1 MPEEHEDRRE
11 RQRIGR
17 QRSPADRRAQAC
29 QPDEQRR
36 PHDGRLRPHERHVE
50 PRAAGDS
57 HQGPATGQGE
67 HAEHLEQRQ
76 RQKAHVQSRDR
87 QDVDRAGDQEF
98 ERLLPR
104 ERLPTAEQQG
114 RRQRRPLGR
123 KMTPQH
129 LHAAVPQTVDPGQRR
144 PCRRPRQHPHAL
156 RRMGPYDRQA
166 PQRLGTLVEI
176 EFVGI
181 ERRRGPHPTAEHPHA
196 ASCREIGRLT
206 IHDQRRPS
214 TGRPPR
220 GTTADSPHRHH
231 AFARGP
237 LHRSLRGPAPQR
249 VDDGGRQPPG
259 RLLHDSLDC
268 HRLRRQRQAPGKIVA
283 GEQVGPN
290 CRPASGP
297 ADDRHQKRDR
307 RPSMPPQAGRHGPPY
322 QGHRGSQPPDDW

>member
-1 MPEEHEDRRE
+1 
-11 RQRIGR
+11 
-17 QRSPADRRAQAC
+17 
-29 QPDEQRR
+29 
-36 PHDGRLRPHERHVE
+36 
-50 PRAAGDS
+50 
-57 HQGPATGQGE
+57 
-67 HAEHLEQRQ
+67 
-76 RQKAHVQSRDR
+76 
-87 QDVDRAGDQEF
+87 
-98 ERLLPR
+98 
-104 ERLPTAEQQG
+104 
-114 RRQRRPLGR
+114 
-123 KMTPQH
+123 MTPQH
-129 LHAAVPQTVDPGQRR
+129 VHTAVPQPVDPGHGR

-156 RRMGPYDRQA
+156 CRMGSHDRQA
-166 PQRLGTLVEI
+166 PQRLGTLAEI
-176 EFVGI
+176 ELAWI
-181 ERRRGPHPTAEHPHA
+181 QRRRRPYAPSEYSHP
-196 ASCREIGRLT
+196 ASRRESGRLT

-297 ADDRHQKRDR
+297 TADRHQKRDR
-307 RPSMPPQAGRHGPPY
+307 RQRISAQTGQRGPCH
-322 QGHRGSQPPDDW
+322 QRHRGRQPPDDW